1 MKEAIVKQKTL
12 LSLALTLSLPLAC
25 AHAQAAAMT
34 VDSLDGPVTRNEIQ
48 SFVDYAQGLQPGA
61 SNVGNEWA
69 QGRSGENLKA
79 MALVYDIAPSQPL
92 LDKMVS
98 FCDALLSERND
109 IAPAPTGQRVIWTGR
124 IDPVWPN
131 TPDVSPIQT
140 GGEQGDPVGHL
151 ASCAR
156 QILKTSAIYD
166 QKVAGGDPFLFG
178 ATYLQRAKT
187 YLREAD
193 KTVDQH
199 ILKSLLKLSDGKLMY
214 FAANAPYK
222 GGQPVPWN
230 QQMMFGYGFL
240 NLAQAHELLRDNPS
254 LVKRYDQILQANLDW
269 FLQSGLTRYTD
280 KAGRSAYDWGYT
292 LPDTS
297 GEDNSHGSLDTAGLY
312 RLYQSGRYGLKAA
325 QLAPIANTV
334 LDVMRLGDR
343 HYAGRLNGTTG
354 AGNSKDTNY
363 LRSGYLFTSLFQPSA
378 YYTMMSDAGIQ
389 DGSTTS
395 RIDAFS
401 RFLAVKAA
409 RAAGKT
415 QR

>member
-1 MKEAIVKQKTL
+1 MKQKTL
-12 LSLALTLSLPLAC
+12 LQSALAIGLAVAC
-25 AHAQAAAMT
+25 ASAQAAAMT
-34 VDSLDGPVTRNEIQ
+34 VDSLDGPVTQNEIQ
-48 SFVDYAQGLQPGA
+48 SFVDFAQGLQAGA

-69 QGRSGENLKA
+69 QGHSGENLKA
-79 MALVYDIAPSQPL
+79 MALVYDIAPRQAL

-109 IAPAPTGQRVIWTGR
+109 ILPAPAGQRVIWTGR
-124 IDPVWPN
+124 VDPVWPN
-131 TPDVSPIQT
+131 QPDVSPIQT

-151 ASCAR
+151 GNCAR
-156 QILKTSAIYD
+156 QILKTTAVYN
-166 QKVAGGDPFLFG
+166 QKVAGGDPFRFG
-178 ATYLQRAKT
+178 ATYLLRAKT
-187 YLREAD
+187 YLSEAD

-199 ILKSLLKLSDGKLMY
+199 ILKSLVKLSDGNRMY

-222 GGQPVPWN
+222 GGLPVPWN
-230 QQMMFGYGFL
+230 QQMMFDYGFL
-240 NLAQAHELLRDNPS
+240 NLAQAHELLKDDPAR
-254 LVKRYDQILQANLDW
+254 VKRYDQIVQANLDW

-280 KAGRSAYDWGYT
+280 KAGRPAYDWGYT
-292 LPDTS
+292 MPDTS

-312 RLYQSGRYGLKAA
+312 RLYHSGRYGLQAA
-325 QLAPIANTV
+325 QLVPIANTV

-363 LRSGYLFTSLFQPSA
+363 LRSGYMLTAPFQAAA

-389 DGSTTS
+389 DGSATS
-395 RIDAFS
+395 RIDAYS
-401 RFLAVKAA
+401 RFLEVKSV
-409 RAAGKT
+409 RAAASANKPG

>member
-1 MKEAIVKQKTL
+1 MRQMAL
-12 LSLALTLSLPLAC
+12 LRPALMLSLSLAC
-25 AHAQAAAMT
+25 ADARAAAMT

-48 SFVDYAQGLQPGA
+48 SFVDFAQELQPGA
-61 SNVGNEWA
+61 SNAGNEWA

-109 IAPAPTGQRVIWTGR
+109 IQPAPAGQRVIWTGR

-131 TPDVSPIQT
+131 QPDLSPIQT

-151 ASCAR
+151 GSCAR
-156 QILKTSAIYD
+156 QILKTTPLLK
-166 QKVAGGDPFLFG
+166 QKVTGGDPFRFG

-187 YLREAD
+187 YLSEAD

-199 ILKSLLKLSDGKLMY
+199 ILKSLLRLTDGKRMY

-240 NLAQAHELLRDNPS
+240 NLAQAHELLQDDPAR
-254 LVKRYDQILQANLDW
+254 VKRYDQILQANLDW

-280 KAGRSAYDWGYT
+280 KAGRPAYDWGYAM
-292 LPDTS
+292 PDTS
-297 GEDNSHGSLDTAGLY
+297 GEDNSHGSLDSAGLY

-343 HYAGRLNGTTG
+343 HYAGRLDGTTG

-363 LRSGYLFTSLFQPSA
+363 LRSGYLFTALFQPSA
-378 YYTMMSDAGIQ
+378 YYTMMSDAGIR
-389 DGSTTS
+389 DGSNAS

-409 RAAGKT
+409 RAADGAK
-415 QR
+415 QKQ